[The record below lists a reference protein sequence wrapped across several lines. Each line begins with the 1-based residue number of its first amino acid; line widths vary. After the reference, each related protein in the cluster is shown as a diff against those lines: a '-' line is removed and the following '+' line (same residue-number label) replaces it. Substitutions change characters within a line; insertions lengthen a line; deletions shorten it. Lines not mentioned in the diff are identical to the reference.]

1 LSLNYSHKK
10 ALIVVVVV
18 VVIARINLWNP
29 EKGLM
34 ISKHE

>member
-10 ALIVVVVV
+10 ALVVVVV

-29 EKGLM
+29 ENEGLM